1 MPLAAHGVT
10 HTGRRRTNEDAMLVD
25 GAAGLF
31 VVADGMGGHN
41 AGEVASAVAV
51 RTIQEALAGTDPDET
66 GVADALCA
74 ANDRVLEVAAGD
86 PEYAG
91 MGTTAVA
98 VHVRDGGVVFGSVG
112 DSRIYLWHGGT
123 LAQLTRDD
131 SWVSRVLPDEAL
143 STEDVQNHPMR
154 HVLTKVIGL
163 RPDMEPAVGVTPFV
177 SGDVLLLCSDGLHG
191 SLTEHEI
198 GQALSRT
205 DAVDTIAADL
215 VARALAAGAAD
226 NVTAV
231 VVRSE

>member
-1 MPLAAHGVT
+1 
-10 HTGRRRTNEDAMLVD
+10 MLVD
-25 GAAGLF
+25 RDAGLF

-41 AGEVASAVAV
+41 AGEVASALAV
-51 RTIQEALAGTDPDET
+51 RAIQETLTGTTPDES

-74 ANDRVLEVAAGD
+74 ANDRVLEAAAGE

-112 DSRIYLWHGGT
+112 DSRIYLWHGGA

-131 SWVSRVLPDEAL
+131 SWVTRVLPDEPL
-143 STEDVQNHPMR
+143 SAEHVQSHPMR

-163 RPDMEPAVGVTPFV
+163 RPDMEPAVGAVPFV
-177 SGDVLLLCSDGLHG
+177 TGDALLLCSDGLHG
-191 SLTEHEI
+191 SLTEGEI
-198 GQALSRT
+198 GEALART
-205 DAVDTIAADL
+205 DAVDAIAADL

-231 VVRSE
+231 VVRCE